1 MFNKRNEYLISVA
14 TKIIFVGLSFINSI
28 LINRYLGP
36 TLKGEYAYILNISNI
51 VTIIIGFNIASS
63 LPYFMK
69 KYGQDVKQKII
80 NIIYFQGI
88 IYFLAGMVAIFWLN
102 NKTPIYVIII
112 SIILQ
117 FGNQIDFVSL
127 VSNINNRNKIVLITS
142 VVYTFMLSVSFFMTN
157 HNIELLICIL
167 MIYNILKTILLV
179 LSYKLIPRREGNK
192 IISLRNVVKFS
203 IFPMITALLTTF
215 NYNID
220 IILLKSFVSD
230 SEIGIYSVGVTL
242 ASMLW
247 VIPDAFKEVLFSKT
261 SKSDPIKQIVMS
273 IKINVYIS
281 IIIILGFVCL
291 GKGFVS
297 LFYGESYVSSYG
309 VSAILLVGTI
319 PMIFFKIINTQYLA
333 IGKQRFSFY
342 VLASSVIM
350 NVIMNYITIPL
361 YGIKGAALSSV
372 VSYLLCG
379 IIMIFSFK
387 NKYNLKL
394 GDFII
399 IKREEI
405 GNIKKMIK

>member
-14 TKIIFVGLSFINSI
+14 SKIIFVGLSFINSI

-69 KYGQDVKQKII
+69 KYGHDVKQKII

-88 IYFLAGMVAIFWLN
+88 IYFLAGMVVIFWLN
-102 NKTPIYVIII
+102 NRTPIYVIII

-157 HNIELLICIL
+157 HNIELLIGIL
-167 MIYNILKTILLV
+167 IIYNIIKTILLI

-281 IIIILGFVCL
+281 IVIILGFVCL

-297 LFYGESYVSSYG
+297 LFYGESYVSAYG
-309 VSAILLVGTI
+309 VSTILLVGTI

-350 NVIMNYITIPL
+350 NIIMNYITIPL

-399 IKREEI
+399 IKREELE
-405 GNIKKMIK
+405 NIKKMIK